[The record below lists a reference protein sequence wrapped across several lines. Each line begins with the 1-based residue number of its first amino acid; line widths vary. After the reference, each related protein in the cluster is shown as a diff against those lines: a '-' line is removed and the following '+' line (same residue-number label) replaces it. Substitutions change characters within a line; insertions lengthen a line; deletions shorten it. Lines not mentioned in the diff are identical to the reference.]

1 MDLDSLIER
10 KRERFEQLEREIADP
25 RLFENRKR
33 AGEIMR
39 EHASIKEL
47 LGRWKR
53 LETARRQLDD
63 NRELATSRDVEIA
76 AMADDEIPDLEE
88 RVTDL
93 EREIQIDLLP
103 PDENEDRDA
112 IVEIRAGTGGSEAAI
127 FAADLYRMYN
137 RYAEAAGLKTEDLES
152 SPSEL
157 GGLKEVIFR
166 VSGESVFR
174 KLRYESGVHRVQ
186 RVPATEAQGRI
197 HTSTATVAVLPEAQD
212 VDVELKPDDL
222 RIEVSRAGGPGGQGV
237 NTTDSAVQ
245 VLHIPTGRIV
255 RCQDGRSQIKNKERA
270 LSILRARLLE
280 RKQREEAEKYSAQ
293 RRGQI
298 GTGGREEKIRTYNFP
313 QNRVTDHRIGL
324 TLYNLDRV
332 MEGDLGEL
340 IRALQVADVAERL
353 KESAVLSELESSS
366 PLRISLHQFEADSAR
381 NLLTTLRLDYERMTV
396 LDVLQSTTAYFKKRG
411 IENPRLNAEHL
422 LAHALGRTRM
432 ELYLE
437 FERTLGEVELAPL
450 RKLVQR
456 RGEGEPLQHLLGTV
470 EFCGD
475 TFLCDNRALVP
486 ATRNRAVRG
495 TRRIKNRESRIEN
508 RGRWNRQRRDCAQS
522 GKKISRGTNFRRGRL
537 GRCARPHAR
546 KRDPA
551 RLKWTRPIEKKQSS

>member
-1 MDLDSLIER
+1 MDFNSLIEH

-25 RLFENRKR
+25 HLFDNHKR

-39 EHASIKEL
+39 EHAGIKEL
-47 LGRWKR
+47 LTHWNE
-53 LETARRQLDD
+53 LETVRRQLDD

-76 AMADDEIPDLEE
+76 AMADDEIPDLEK
-88 RVTDL
+88 RVLDL
-93 EREIQIDLLP
+93 EREMQIALLP
-103 PDENEDRDA
+103 PDENENRDA

-137 RYAEAAGLKTEDLES
+137 RYAESAGLKIESMDS

-157 GGLKEVIFR
+157 GGLKEVIFK

-197 HTSTATVAVLPEAQD
+197 HTSTATVAVLPEAEEID
-212 VDVELKPDDL
+212 LELKPEEL
-222 RIEVSRAGGPGGQGV
+222 RIEVCRSGGPGGQGV

-245 VLHIPTGRIV
+245 ILHIPTGTIV

-324 TLYNLDRV
+324 TLYNLDRF
-332 MEGDLGEL
+332 MEGEVEEM
-340 IRALQVADVAERL
+340 ISALQATDLAERL
-353 KESAVLSELESSS
+353 K
-366 PLRISLHQFEADSAR
+366 DSA
-381 NLLTTLRLDYERMTV
+381 LT
-396 LDVLQSTTAYFKKRG
+396 
-411 IENPRLNAEHL
+411 N
-422 LAHALGRTRM
+422 
-432 ELYLE
+432 
-437 FERTLGEVELAPL
+437 
-450 RKLVQR
+450 
-456 RGEGEPLQHLLGTV
+456 
-470 EFCGD
+470 
-475 TFLCDNRALVP
+475 
-486 ATRNRAVRG
+486 
-495 TRRIKNRESRIEN
+495 
-508 RGRWNRQRRDCAQS
+508 
-522 GKKISRGTNFRRGRL
+522 
-537 GRCARPHAR
+537 
-546 KRDPA
+546 
-551 RLKWTRPIEKKQSS
+551 